1 MSGASVQVTLT
12 RGVSDENPGDEFGG
26 LGFPD
31 DPIWVN
37 GFDVI
42 SVSRV
47 KKIPFEEPTSL
58 SIRVMGTTF
67 SFVTPTHFALH
78 PTVNH
83 PTYHH
88 SS

>member
-37 GFDVI
+37 GLVRAGRV
-42 SVSRV
+42 SVSEE
-47 KKIPFEEPTSL
+47 KKI
-58 SIRVMGTTF
+58 
-67 SFVTPTHFALH
+67 
-78 PTVNH
+78 
-83 PTYHH
+83 
-88 SS
+88 